1 MYGCL
6 VLDFRREPVL
16 RPPTDGEPK
25 TTVGECDI
33 IRSWQRLRKISFTMG
48 SGLWHHVVD
57 AWSAHGIRKM
67 ETKYEIVVAHR
78 VCPAL
83 SGSAVGFDSKEAM
96 VSETAKS
103 LFAALEGVKARVIVL
118 LDGCPDSYE
127 SFFRSQTTKVT
138 IERFAGIGN
147 QKTFGRQLDIL
158 SQVQDSKYVYF
169 SEDDYLYRKG
179 AFREMLAFMRKTG
192 ADFVSP
198 LDHPDRYLG
207 QILESRE
214 TSLVVDGI
222 RHWRQ
227 SGTTCL
233 TFMARVDSLM
243 AGRAAFE
250 TYVQG
255 NIDGTMWLGLT
266 KDRIFSFPTL
276 LVNFIRHYILKNSSF
291 GRVIPLAAW
300 RWHGLKLLSRRKY
313 QLWTPV
319 PTLAVHLS
327 RMSLPL
333 GAGMFFSNSVDA
345 LNMNQIA
352 NAYLSSG
359 SSGTNVQSRRT
370 RSKTV

>member
-1 MYGCL
+1 MYGYL
-6 VLDFRREPVL
+6 VLDSRREPVL

-48 SGLWHHVVD
+48 SGLWRHVVD
-57 AWSAHGIRKM
+57 AWSAHVIRKM

-158 SQVQDSKYVYF
+158 SQVQESQYVYF

-179 AFREMLAFMRKTG
+179 AFREMLAFMRETG

-207 QILESRE
+207 QILEAAE
-214 TSLVVDGI
+214 TPLVANGV

-227 SGTTCL
+227 VGTTCL
-233 TFMARVDSLM
+233 TFMARVDSL
-243 AGRAAFE
+243 RKRREAFE
-250 TYVQG
+250 TYVRG
-255 NIDGTMWLGLT
+255 NMDSTMWLGLT
-266 KDRIFSFPTL
+266 KDRVFSFPTL
-276 LVNFIRHYILKNSSF
+276 LVNLMRHYVFKTCSF
-291 GRVIPLAAW
+291 GGVIPLAAW
-300 RWHGLKLLSRRKY
+300 RWHGLKLLLRRKY

-327 RMSLPL
+327 RVSLPIGS
-333 GAGMFFSNSVDA
+333 GAFFSNDVDA
-345 LNMNQIA
+345 IKVDQFA
-352 NAYLSSG
+352 NGYLFPRLRQPQR
-359 SSGTNVQSRRT
+359 TIFENEEEVQ
-370 RSKTV
+370 